1 MGFDSS
7 EYQERLK
14 RLYRMLVEKQ
24 ADLAILSQNADI
36 YYYSGSA
43 APLYLAV
50 PAEGE
55 PFLLARKAVERI
67 AGDAPQL
74 KLEIFNGSKDLKAIF
89 ERRGLNA
96 AKRIGLTLD
105 TIAYASV
112 QRLLE
117 LSPGSG
123 PVDLSWEIR
132 ALRMVKSAA
141 EIAIQ
146 AKAGTIMGGIAELV
160 RTCFKPGIT
169 EIELSAL
176 IEGFMR
182 IQGHA
187 GLVRC
192 RREGIEIGLGVCSA
206 GRNSLA
212 GTKFDGVCA
221 GAGISA
227 AAPYGSGFKRIGPG
241 EPVTLDYAFN
251 LDGYLVDQTRMLIW
265 GEPAAEVTV
274 AYQAMVKIQQAVF
287 EVMKPG
293 TGWSEA
299 YDLAVNLAR
308 EFGYER
314 EFMGLGPEKVR
325 FVGHGIGLELDE
337 PPFVAAN
344 QKLCFEAGMVVAIE
358 PKVALPGIGVVGIE
372 DTVVVRPTGV
382 ERLTKCPSE
391 LILV

>member
-1 MGFDSS
+1 MGFESS
-7 EYQERLK
+7 EYQERLQ
-14 RLYRMLVEKQ
+14 RLHQTLLEKQ

-36 YYYSGSA
+36 YYYSGSS

-55 PFLLARKAVERI
+55 PFLIARKAVERI

-89 ERRGLNA
+89 ERHGLNA

-105 TIAYASV
+105 TITYASV

-117 LSPGSG
+117 LFPGSA

-132 ALRMVKSAA
+132 ALRMVKSEA

-146 AKAGTIMGGIAELV
+146 AKAGVIMGGIAELV

-176 IEGFMR
+176 VEGFMR
-182 IQGHA
+182 IQGHT

-192 RREGIEIGLGVCSA
+192 RREGIEIGLGVCSS

-227 AAPYGSGFKRIGPG
+227 AAPYGSGFKRIVQG

-265 GEPAAEVTV
+265 GEPEAEVTV
-274 AYQAMVKIQQAVF
+274 AYKAMAAIQQAVF
-287 EVMKPG
+287 ETMKPG
-293 TGWSEA
+293 TGWSEV

-314 EFMGLGPEKVR
+314 EFMGLGPEKVC

-372 DTVVVRPTGV
+372 DTVVIRPNGV
-382 ERLTKCPSE
+382 ERLTKCLSE